1 MNQSLAATLITKAKQ
16 KAEEL
21 GVNVCIAITDQG
33 GHLNAFRRM
42 DNAFLGSID
51 VAVGKAKTSSL
62 FPIPSGVFGKLI
74 REENLL
80 GMENSNQGL
89 IGFGGGH
96 PVFIA
101 GNQVGAIGISGA
113 TEAQDTAIAEFAV
126 KESELDG

>member
-1 MNQSLAATLITKAKQ
+1 MNQLLAATLITKAEQ

-21 GVNVCIAITDQG
+21 GVQVCIAITDQG
-33 GHLNAFRRM
+33 GHLNAFHRM
-42 DNAFLGSID
+42 DHAFLGSID

-89 IGFGGGH
+89 IGFGGGQ
-96 PVFIA
+96 PIFVDGTQI
-101 GNQVGAIGISGA
+101 GAIGISGA
-113 TEAQDTAIAEFAV
+113 TEAQDTTIAEFAV
-126 KESELDG
+126 KEAELDG

>member
-1 MNQSLAATLITKAKQ
+1 MNQLLAATLITKAEQ

-21 GVNVCIAITDQG
+21 GVQVCIAITDQG

-80 GMENSNQGL
+80 GMENSNDGL
-89 IGFGGGH
+89 IAFGGGH
-96 PVFIA
+96 PIFVDGTQI
-101 GNQVGAIGISGA
+101 GAVGISGA
-113 TEAQDTAIAEFAV
+113 TEAQDTTIAEFAV
-126 KESELDG
+126 KEAELDG